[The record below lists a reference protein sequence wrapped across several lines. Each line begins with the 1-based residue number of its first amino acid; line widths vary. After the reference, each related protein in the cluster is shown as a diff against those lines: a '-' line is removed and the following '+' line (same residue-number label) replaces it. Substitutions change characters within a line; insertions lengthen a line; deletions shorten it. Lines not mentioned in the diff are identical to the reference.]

1 MEELLAERELLSAVP
16 ERVSIARLV
25 IVDSPRVHGEQVE
38 HTKALAAVETP
49 LPPVVV
55 HRPTMKVIDGVH
67 RVRAAVL
74 RGDDA
79 VDVLF
84 FTGEDADAFVLA
96 VELNHAHGLPLST
109 ADRKIAAARI
119 IGSHPTWSDRRISAV
134 TGLAASTIVTIRA
147 RSTDRIEQSN
157 VRIGRDGRTRPVDGS
172 QARRRAA
179 ELIAANPEASLR
191 QIAKAAHISPST
203 AKDVRARLARGESPV
218 TPQQRRRDAAQ
229 EPVPRAAVPPG
240 NVPRLAGPRA
250 RGAGPG
256 RERVRDASSAE
267 FVALLTSDPSLRF
280 SESGRLLLR
289 LIGCA
294 SIDDGQWAE
303 MVHRV
308 PVHQREKVVMLANEC
323 ALAWRVFAE
332 RLECRDDR
340 SAASG

>member
-1 MEELLAERELLSAVP
+1 VEELLAERTVLSTVP

-38 HTKALAAVETP
+38 HTKMLAAMETP
-49 LPPVVV
+49 LPPIVV

-67 RVRAAVL
+67 RLRAAVL
-74 RGDDA
+74 RGDEA
-79 VDVLF
+79 IDVLF

-119 IGSHPTWSDRRISAV
+119 VDSHPTWSDRRISLV
-134 TGLAASTIVTIRA
+134 TGLAASTIATIRG
-147 RSTDRIEQSN
+147 RSTDRIGQSN
-157 VRIGRDGRTRPVDGS
+157 VRVGRDGRIRPVDGAE
-172 QARRRAA
+172 ARRRAA
-179 ELIAANPEASLR
+179 ELITANPDASLR
-191 QIAKAAHISPST
+191 EIAKAARLSPST

-218 TPQQRRRDAAQ
+218 TPQQRIRDASR
-229 EPVPRAAVPPG
+229 EPAPGAIVPTGDVPRF
-240 NVPRLAGPRA
+240 AGPRP
-250 RGAGPG
+250 RDVGPG
-256 RERVRDASSAE
+256 REHARHASSAE
-267 FVALLTSDPSLRF
+267 FVALLAGDPSLRF
-280 SESGRLLLR
+280 SEAGRLLLR

-294 SIDDGQWAE
+294 SIDDGQWDE

-323 ALAWRVFAE
+323 ALAWRGFAA

>member
-1 MEELLAERELLSAVP
+1 MP

-38 HTKALAAVETP
+38 HTKMLAAVETP

-74 RGDDA
+74 RGDEA
-79 VDVLF
+79 IDVLF

-119 IGSHPTWSDRRISAV
+119 VDSHPTWSDRRISVV

-157 VRIGRDGRTRPVDGS
+157 VRVGRDGRIRPVDGAE
-172 QARRRAA
+172 ARRRAA
-179 ELIAANPEASLR
+179 ELIAARPKASLR
-191 QIAKAAHISPST
+191 EIAKAAHISPST

-229 EPVPRAAVPPG
+229 EPAPGAAVPPG
-240 NVPRLAGPRA
+240 NASRFAGPRP
-250 RGAGPG
+250 RDAGPG
-256 RERVRDASSAE
+256 RERDASSAE
-267 FVALLTSDPSLRF
+267 FVTLLTSDPSLRF

-323 ALAWRVFAE
+323 ALAWQAFAE

-340 SAASG
+340 SVASG

>member
-1 MEELLAERELLSAVP
+1 MADLRAERIMLSAVP
-16 ERVSIARLV
+16 ERVSIVRLV

-38 HTKALAAVETP
+38 HTKLLAAIETP

-74 RGDDA
+74 RGDEA
-79 VDVLF
+79 IDVLF
-84 FTGEDADAFVLA
+84 FTGDDTDAFVLS

-119 IGSHPTWSDRRISAV
+119 VDSHPMWSDRRISEV
-134 TGLAASTIVTIRA
+134 TGLAAGTIGTIRA

-157 VRIGRDGRTRPVDGS
+157 VRVGRDGRIRPVDGS
-172 QARRRAA
+172 EARRRAA
-179 ELIAANPEASLR
+179 EVITANPKASLR
-191 QIAKAAHISPST
+191 EIAKVARISPST
-203 AKDVRARLARGESPV
+203 AKDVRARLARGESPLP
-218 TPQQRRRDAAQ
+218 PQQRRRDAAQ
-229 EPVPRAAVPPG
+229 EPAPGPAPAPG
-240 NVPRLAGPRA
+240 NAPRFAGPRPQDA
-250 RGAGPG
+250 EPG
-256 RERVRDASSAE
+256 RERPRDASAAT

-303 MVHRV
+303 MVLRV
-308 PVHQREKVVMLANEC
+308 PVHQREKVILLANQC
-323 ALAWRVFAE
+323 ALAWQDFAE
-332 RLECRDDR
+332 NLECRDDR
-340 SAASG
+340 STESG